1 MWLVL
6 VCSWLHNNSWQT
18 SNDLNARNIF
28 LAELQAQAFVKV
40 ESKRAKIIKL
50 AHQLHLVSEEK
61 AN

>member
-40 ESKRAKIIKL
+40 ESKIIKL
-50 AHQLHLVSEEK
+50 AQQLHLVSEEK